1 MGDGRVYDPG
11 MGTLGRQQRVWKLSD
26 MGPSEQVDVVDVFLF
41 LLCPLCV
48 FGSEFLLL
56 NSELK
61 PSSATWIFPPQAILC
76 FIRPWIKTERV
87 RPAHRSGAFPQGTQ
101 AWPLSVALRW
111 PCCWPADQC
120 MGSDGGGGEAGRRT
134 PSLPPSCG
142 LEALSLCKLS
152 SCGNS
157 GTAPKINGI
166 SWQRMG
172 KANFSA
178 IQGLSLSLE
187 ANCPRPLQW
196 VYLPENIQAVSQ

>member
-1 MGDGRVYDPG
+1 MSLMFSYSCSA
-11 MGTLGRQQRVWKLSD
+11 LY
-26 MGPSEQVDVVDVFLF
+26 VFLDLNF
-41 LLCPLCV
+41 CSSIQSLN
-48 FGSEFLLL
+48 LLL
-56 NSELK
+56 QLEYS
-61 PSSATWIFPPQAILC
+61 PPQAILC